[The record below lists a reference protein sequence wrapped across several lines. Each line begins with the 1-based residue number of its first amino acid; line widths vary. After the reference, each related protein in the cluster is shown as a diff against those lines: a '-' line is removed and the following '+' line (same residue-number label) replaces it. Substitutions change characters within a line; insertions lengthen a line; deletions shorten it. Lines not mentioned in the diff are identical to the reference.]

1 MEHSGYLAKL
11 DGRLKAGRRKWF
23 VLKGSELKYYKNKEG
38 SFGRPRRTINLSS
51 WCKLATVDELSFK
64 VGRAVGGG
72 VREGRGRGQGGEGRE
87 GRGQGGEEG
96 WGQGGAGSA
105 RGVVREAWGQGGEVV
120 D

>member
-51 WCKLATVDELSFK
+51 WCKLVTVDELSFK
-64 VGRAVGGG
+64 V
-72 VREGRGRGQGGEGRE
+72 
-87 GRGQGGEEG
+87 
-96 WGQGGAGSA
+96 
-105 RGVVREAWGQGGEVV
+105 
-120 D
+120 